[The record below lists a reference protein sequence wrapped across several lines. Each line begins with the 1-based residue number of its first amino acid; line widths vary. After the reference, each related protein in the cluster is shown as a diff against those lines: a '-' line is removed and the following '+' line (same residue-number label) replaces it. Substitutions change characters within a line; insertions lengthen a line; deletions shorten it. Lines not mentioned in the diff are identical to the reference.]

1 MATLS
6 HDQPKSAEIKFFNFG
21 EKMRASRDGHV
32 SQSGARATAK
42 TCKFAIMLLLSGV
55 FAFAQSK
62 TPNAPAS
69 AQAVN
74 QAGYG
79 HLPVTFEQ
87 NQGQTDPQVQFVSRG
102 PGYAVYLTSGGMVMA
117 LKPSGTVAQ
126 QGTEAAASTAA
137 ATVATPSGKSS
148 APAKVNLQVVR
159 FDLVGGAAPSVSGQD
174 LQLGKVN
181 YFVGNDPKKW
191 HTNVPTY
198 GKVLYQGVYPGI
210 DLVYYNHAGQLEHD
224 FVVAPGADPA
234 KIQFEVGGAT
244 ALSIDNSGNLLVKT
258 STGTIQFRTPEI
270 YQETNGT
277 KVSIPGS
284 YTLKDATHFGF
295 SVPNYDRS
303 KPLTIDPML
312 VYSTYLGGSSYD
324 YIYGVAVDG
333 TGNAYVTGTSA
344 SPDFPLLSGTWP
356 AGEHA
361 FVAKFDVSG
370 ANLLYTSVLAG
381 SCTEEGYG
389 IAVDPSGAA
398 SVVGNTCSSN
408 FPTAN
413 AYQSTNP
420 SNGWTNYVARL
431 SPDGSALTFSTYFGG
446 PENWCCANQGIGV
459 DANGYTA
466 VGGYT
471 PDQNFPTYNA
481 AIPSVSASPSGFWGN
496 FGWAARFGPTGTLQ
510 YSTYLYGN
518 SAGTVSTCWNGSNYY
533 TCYPATSLS
542 TAWRNIA
549 EDASGNVYF
558 TAATNAIN
566 YPATGGAYQTSR
578 AADQQYSGVLT
589 KLSPSGGIVYSTY
602 FGDTSGQY
610 TYPYAVTADS
620 SGNAYFIGY
629 TPNAANLP
637 LTSTTL
643 CNPANQTCYGFVS
656 ELSADGST
664 LLYSSYLGPN
674 AQPGNA
680 LGIDPTTGNI
690 VVSSYGG
697 TFTPVNGIM
706 SSTSSSNPLVIEL
719 NPSNSQ
725 ITFATFFGPQDN
737 GSYSPGAMAVD
748 SQGGIYVAGYTG
760 ADDFPTTQAAFQ
772 PQIGSPNN
780 EDGFL
785 FKISSANQSAV
796 SISPMGLQ
804 FATRSV
810 GTTTVAKTATLTNF
824 SSVPLNISSIS
835 IAGDF
840 AETDNCGTQVAASG
854 GTCSFSVTFTPTAI
868 GQRTGTITIQDD
880 ALGTPH
886 YINLEG
892 QGSAPGATFN
902 PTSLTFAS
910 TQVGA
915 STASQSVTLT
925 NTGSSTLNISGKV
938 LSPADYTETDNCPSS
953 LAIGA
958 SCTFNITFTPSIGGA
973 DNGSLTVT
981 DDAVGSPQTV
991 TLTGSGYVTT
1001 ASLSTTALTFT
1012 NQLLNTTSS
1021 AQRVTISNTGANA
1034 MTISGVIVSGD
1045 FAETDN
1051 CTGAPIAANGGTCSV
1066 SVTFTPTAT
1075 GARAGSLTIKD
1086 NAQNNPH
1093 TVSLT
1098 GTGTAPSVSFS
1109 PLGLVFTSTVV
1120 NSTSSGQSITLT
1132 NNGTGALAVGSVAT
1146 NGDFSESDNC
1156 SGQTIAAGGGTCA
1169 VNVTFS
1175 PKATGSRTGALTIT
1189 DSASNSPQQAL
1200 LSGTGIAPNVV
1211 LSTNGLTFSNQLINT
1226 TSSSQAVTITN
1237 NGTASLTISSLAA
1250 SGDFAQTNN
1259 CGTTLATSSSCT
1271 VNVTFTPTATG
1282 TRTGTL
1288 SLTDNAPNNVQAISL
1303 TGSGT
1308 NSAASLTPNSLTFAS
1323 QTVGTASAG
1332 QSVLLSN
1339 TGSAA
1344 MTINGIAV
1352 FGDFAQ
1358 TNNCPASL
1366 GVGRSCTIVVTFS
1379 PAAAGA
1385 RTGSLQVSDS
1395 ADAMPQVA
1403 SLSGSGT
1410 VSGIT
1415 LTPTSLAFQAQAI
1428 GATSAA
1434 QSVTVTNSGASTLNI
1449 ASIGI
1454 DGDFALVSSSCS
1466 GAIAASAT
1474 CSFSVSFTPS
1484 AAGTRTG
1491 SAIINSNAPGTN
1503 VVILSGSGADFAIT
1517 VSPGSQSV
1525 TAGSSATY
1533 TLAATSSGGTFSGA
1547 INLSCGGLPEDATCS
1562 FTPAAVNAGS
1572 STKLVITTKA
1582 SQTAALRATPA
1593 RGSAALLALWMHLGS
1608 MGAFGLFFLGGADGK
1623 KRAKSVLFLLAIL
1636 LLVGFAASC
1645 GGSSTGGSKTTTVP
1659 GTPTGSYHV
1668 TVIGSAG
1675 TMTHATSVTLTV
1687 Q

>member
-1 MATLS
+1 
-6 HDQPKSAEIKFFNFG
+6 
-21 EKMRASRDGHV
+21 MRASRDGHV
-32 SQSGARATAK
+32 PQSGARTAAK
-42 TCKFAIMLLLSGV
+42 TCKFATMLLFSGCL

-74 QAGYG
+74 QVGYG

-117 LKPSGTVAQ
+117 LKPTGTVTQ

-137 ATVATPSGKSS
+137 ATAATPSGKSS

-159 FDLVGGAAPSVSGQD
+159 FDLVGGAAPNVSGQD

-244 ALSIDNSGNLLVKT
+244 GLSIDNDGNLLVKT

-270 YQETNGT
+270 YQETNGA

-284 YTLKDATHFGF
+284 YTLKDGTHFGF

-324 YIYGVAVDG
+324 YIFGVAVDG
-333 TGNAYVTGTSA
+333 TGNAYVTGYSV

-356 AGEHA
+356 AGEHT

-381 SCTEEGYG
+381 SCNEQGYG
-389 IAVDPSGAA
+389 VAVDPTGAA
-398 SVVGNTCSSN
+398 SVVGNTCSTN

-518 SAGTVSTCWNGSNYY
+518 SAGPVSTCWNGSNYY
-533 TCYPATSLS
+533 TCYPGTSLS
-542 TAWRNIA
+542 TVWRNIA
-549 EDASGNVYF
+549 EDAGGDVYF
-558 TAATNAIN
+558 TAATTAIN
-566 YPATGGAYQTSR
+566 YPVTSGAYQTSR
-578 AADQQYSGVLT
+578 AANQQYSGVLT

-620 SGNAYFIGY
+620 SGNAYLTGY
-629 TPNAANLP
+629 TPNAANFP
-637 LTSTTL
+637 LTSTSL

-674 AQPGNA
+674 GQPGYA

-706 SSTSSSNPLVIEL
+706 SSTSSSNTLVVEL
-719 NPSNSQ
+719 NPNNSQ
-725 ITFATFFGPQDN
+725 IVFATFFGPQDN
-737 GSYSPGAMAVD
+737 SSWSPGALAVD

-772 PQIGSPNN
+772 PQIGSANN

-796 SISPMGLQ
+796 SISPMALQ

-810 GTTTVAKTATLTNF
+810 GTTTVARTATLTNF

-835 IAGDF
+835 TSGDF

-925 NTGSSTLNISGKV
+925 NTGSSTLNISGKA
-938 LSPADYTETDNCPSS
+938 LSPADYAETDNCPSS

-958 SCTFNITFTPSIGGA
+958 SCTLNITFTPSVGGA

-991 TLTGSGYVTT
+991 ALSGSGYVTT

-1051 CTGAPIAANGGTCSV
+1051 CTAGPIAANGGTCSV

-1075 GARAGSLTIKD
+1075 GARTGSLTIKD

-1098 GTGTAPSVSFS
+1098 GTGTAPSVSLS

-1120 NSTSSGQSITLT
+1120 NSTSSGQMITLT
-1132 NNGTGALAVGSVAT
+1132 DNGTGALTVSSVAT
-1146 NGDFSESDNC
+1146 TGDFSETDNC
-1156 SGQTIAAGGGTCA
+1156 SGQTVAAGGGTCT

-1211 LSTNGLTFSNQLINT
+1211 LSTNGLTFSKQLINT

-1237 NGTASLTISSLAA
+1237 NGTASLTISSPAA

-1259 CGTTLATSSSCT
+1259 CGTTLAISSSCT

-1288 SLTDNAPNNVQAISL
+1288 SLTDNAPNSVQSISL

-1366 GVGRSCTIVVTFS
+1366 GVGGSCMIVVTFS

-1415 LTPTSLAFQAQAI
+1415 LTPASLAFQAQAI

-1466 GAIAASAT
+1466 GAIAPSAN

-1503 VVILSGSGADFAIT
+1503 VVALSGSGADFAIT
-1517 VSPGSQSV
+1517 ASPGSQSV

-1582 SQTAALRATPA
+1582 SQTAELRATPV
-1593 RGSAALLALWMHLGS
+1593 RRSSALLALWMHLGS
-1608 MGAFGLFFLGGADGK
+1608 MGAFGLFFLGGADRK
-1623 KRAKSVLFLLAIL
+1623 KGVKSVLFLLAIL

-1645 GGSSTGGSKTTTVP
+1645 GGSSTGGNNATTVP
-1659 GTPTGSYHV
+1659 GTPTGSYQV

-1675 TMTHATSVTLTV
+1675 TMTHTTSLTLTV

>member
-1 MATLS
+1 MTPTGVG
-6 HDQPKSAEIKFFNFG
+6 DIP
-21 EKMRASRDGHV
+21 
-32 SQSGARATAK
+32 QSGAKATAK
-42 TCKFAIMLLLSGV
+42 TCKFATMLLFSGL
-55 FAFAQSK
+55 FAFAQSQA
-62 TPNAPAS
+62 PNTPAS
-69 AQAVN
+69 VPAVN
-74 QAGYG
+74 QTGYG

-87 NQGQTDPQVQFVSRG
+87 NQGQTDPQVQFLSRG

-117 LKPSGTVAQ
+117 LKPSA
-126 QGTEAAASTAA
+126 TETHEPGGASASPVAAAAGTL
-137 ATVATPSGKSS
+137 PGKSS
-148 APAKVNLQVVR
+148 VPNKVNLQVVR
-159 FDLVGGAAPSVSGQD
+159 FDLVDGAAPNISGQD
-174 LQLGKVN
+174 LQRGKVN

-198 GKVLYQGVYPGI
+198 AKVLYQGVYPGI

-224 FVVAPGADPA
+224 FVVAPGADPS

-244 ALSIDNSGNLLVKT
+244 NLSIDDSGNLLVAT
-258 STGTIQFRTPEI
+258 STGTIQFRTPQI

-284 YTLKDATHFGF
+284 YTMKDPTHFGF
-295 SVPNYDRS
+295 SIPNYDKS

-333 TGNAYVTGTSA
+333 TGNAYVTGISA

-356 AGEHA
+356 AGEHV

-381 SCTEEGYG
+381 SCTDEGYG

-398 SVVGNTCSSN
+398 SIMGNTCSSD

-413 AYQSTNP
+413 AYEGTDP
-420 SNGWTNYVARL
+420 SNGWTNFVARV
-431 SPDGSALTFSTYFGG
+431 SPDGSSLTFSTYFGG
-446 PENWCCANQGIGV
+446 PLSWCCANQGIAV

-481 AIPSVSASPSGFWGN
+481 AIPSVSASPSGYWGG
-496 FGWAARFGPTGTLQ
+496 FGWAARFSPSGTLQ
-510 YSTYLYGN
+510 FSTYLYGN
-518 SAGTVSTCWNGSNYY
+518 SAGPVSTCWNGTNYY

-542 TAWRNIA
+542 IQWRNIS

-566 YPATGGAYQTSR
+566 YPVTNGAYQPSR
-578 AADQQYSGVLT
+578 VANGQYSGVLT
-589 KLSPSGGIVYSTY
+589 KLSPSGAVIYSTY
-602 FGDTSGQY
+602 FGDTSGNY
-610 TYPYAVTADS
+610 TYPYAVTVDS
-620 SGNAYFIGY
+620 SGNAYLSGY
-629 TPNAANLP
+629 APNATNLP
-637 LTSTTL
+637 LTSTSL
-643 CNPANQTCYGFVS
+643 CNPANQSCYGFIS

-664 LLYSSYLGPN
+664 LLYSTFLGPD
-674 AQPGNA
+674 AQPGYA
-680 LGIDPTTGNI
+680 IGIDPTTSNI

-697 TFTPVNGIM
+697 SFPPVNGIM
-706 SSTSSSNPLVIEL
+706 SSSSSSNPLVIEL

-725 ITFATFFGPQDN
+725 ITFATYFGSQDN
-737 GSYSPGAMAVD
+737 GSYSPGAMALD
-748 SQGGIYVAGYTG
+748 ANGGIYVAGYT
-760 ADDFPTTQAAFQ
+760 AATDFPTTQAAFQ

-796 SISPMGLQ
+796 SISPMVLQ

-835 IAGDF
+835 TSGDF
-840 AETDNCGTQVAASG
+840 AETDDCGIQVAAGG
-854 GTCSFSVTFTPTAI
+854 GTCTFSVTFTPTAI

-902 PTSLTFAS
+902 PTNLTFAS

-925 NTGSSTLNISGKV
+925 NTGSSTLNISGKAI
-938 LSPADYTETDNCPSS
+938 SPADYTETDNCPSS

-958 SCTFNITFTPSIGGA
+958 SCTFNIAFTPSIGGA
-973 DNGSLTVT
+973 DNGSLSLT

-991 TLTGSGYVTT
+991 AFTGSGYVTT
-1001 ASLSTTALTFT
+1001 VTLSATSLTFN
-1012 NQLLNTTSS
+1012 NQLLNTTSG
-1021 AQRVTISNTGANA
+1021 AQRVTITNTGPNP
-1034 MTISGVIVSGD
+1034 MTVSGVIVSGD

-1051 CTGAPIAANGGTCSV
+1051 CTAGPIPANGGTCSV

-1075 GARAGSLTIKD
+1075 GARTGSLTIKD

-1093 TVSLT
+1093 TVSLM
-1098 GTGTAPSVSFS
+1098 GTGTAPSVSLN
-1109 PLGLVFTSTVV
+1109 PAGLVFTSTVV
-1120 NSTSSGQSITLT
+1120 NSTSSGQTITLT
-1132 NNGTGALAVGSVAT
+1132 NNGTGVLTVGSVAT
-1146 NGDFSESDNC
+1146 SGDFSEMDNC
-1156 SGQTIAAGGGTCA
+1156 SGQTIAAGGGTCT
-1169 VNVTFS
+1169 VTVTFS
-1175 PKATGSRTGALTIT
+1175 PKTTGSRTGALAIA
-1189 DSASNSPQQAL
+1189 DSASNSPQQLL

-1211 LSTNGLTFSNQLINT
+1211 LSTNALTFSSQLINT
-1226 TSSSQAVTITN
+1226 TSGNQPVTVTN
-1237 NGTASLTISSLAA
+1237 NGTAGLTISSLMV
-1250 SGDFAQTNN
+1250 SGDFGQTNN
-1259 CGTTLATSSSCT
+1259 CGTTLATNSSCT

-1308 NSAASLTPNSLTFAS
+1308 SSSASLTPNSLTFAA
-1323 QTVGTASAG
+1323 QTVGTTSAG
-1332 QSVLLSN
+1332 QSILLSN
-1339 TGSAA
+1339 GGSAA
-1344 MTINGIAV
+1344 MTVNGIVA

-1366 GVGRSCTIVVTFS
+1366 AVGGNCTIVVTFT
-1379 PAAAGA
+1379 PTAAGA

-1403 SLSGSGT
+1403 SMSGSGT

-1415 LTPTSLAFQAQAI
+1415 LAPASLTFQFQAI
-1428 GATSAA
+1428 GTTSGA
-1434 QSVTVTNSGASTLNI
+1434 QSVTVTNSGGSTLNI
-1449 ASIGI
+1449 ASIAI
-1454 DGDFALVSSSCS
+1454 DGDFALVSNSCP
-1466 GAIAASAT
+1466 GAVAPSAS
-1474 CSFSVSFTPS
+1474 CSFSISFTPS

-1491 SAIINSNAPGTN
+1491 SAIVNSNAPGTN
-1503 VVILSGSGADFAIT
+1503 VVTLTGGGADFALT
-1517 VSPGSQSV
+1517 ASPASQSV
-1525 TAGSSATY
+1525 SAGSSASY
-1533 TLAATSSGGTFSGA
+1533 TLATTSSGGTFSGA
-1547 INLSCGGLPEDATCS
+1547 INLSCGGLPQDASCS
-1562 FTPAAVNAGS
+1562 FTPATLNAGS
-1572 STKLVITTKA
+1572 STRLIITTKA
-1582 SQTAALRATPA
+1582 SQTATLREMPA
-1593 RGSAALLALWMHLGS
+1593 RGSAPLFALWMHLSSIGV
-1608 MGAFGLFFLGGADGK
+1608 FGLFFLGGTDRK
-1623 KRAKSVLFLLAIL
+1623 KRAKVVLFLLSL
-1636 LLVGFAASC
+1636 VLLVGLAASC
-1645 GGSSTGGSKTTTVP
+1645 GGSSTSGNNTTSVP
-1659 GTPTGSYHV
+1659 GTPAGSYHI
-1668 TVIGSAG
+1668 TVIGTSGA
-1675 TMTHATSVTLTV
+1675 MTHTISLTLTV